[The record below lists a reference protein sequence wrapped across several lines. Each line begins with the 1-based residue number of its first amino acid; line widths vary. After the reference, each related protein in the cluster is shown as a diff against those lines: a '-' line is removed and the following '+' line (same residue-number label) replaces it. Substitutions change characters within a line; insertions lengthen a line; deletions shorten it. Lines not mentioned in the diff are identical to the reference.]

1 MIRVV
6 TSLAT
11 CAALVCA
18 VPGTR
23 AEEEITISYKDATE
37 FVGQEMT
44 VVGTITGTHLSTS
57 SGNLYLNFGDYKKDV
72 SVKIPKESLAK
83 FPANAETWYK
93 GKKVKA
99 TGVITWEKGLLRLT
113 VSDMAVLKVME

>member
-1 MIRVV
+1 MLRIV
-6 TSLAT
+6 TSLAA
-11 CAALVCA
+11 CAALAGA
-18 VPGTR
+18 VAGVR

-44 VVGTITGTHLSTS
+44 VVGTVTGTHLSAR

-83 FPANAETWYK
+83 FPANAETWYT

-99 TGVITWEKGLLRLT
+99 TGVIMWEKGMLRLP
-113 VSDMAVLKVME
+113 VSDMAALKVIQ